1 MYVCFLLCVRTQR
14 TKLRFPARMGWCP
27 ARRIETDSRTK
38 ICWLRIPT
46 LRFKRCRF
54 GRPYADLNLFFRLN
68 TNQKYLFFVLL
79 SFKTLDFHMNI
90 SYHTYMCIGPYRTNY
105 PYWSKSCCTTSSRSK
120 VCRTVRQYNFNYH
133 HHRHCCHFYFHNY
146 FKWFE
151 KQLETSSYF
160 SVAPVIHSVEILFP
174 IIDSMSLIESITM
187 FDGKLRV
194 RPHNLHQCMFA
205 I

>member
-1 MYVCFLLCVRTQR
+1 MYVFFCACVRRGQNYD
-14 TKLRFPARMGWCP
+14 FQHEWADVPHGA
-27 ARRIETDSRTK
+27 SRQ
-38 ICWLRIPT
+38 IRE
-46 LRFKRCRF
+46 
-54 GRPYADLNLFFRLN
+54 
-68 TNQKYLFFVLL
+68 QKYAGCGFQRCDSSVAGSVDLTLTWIYFSDSTLTKSIFFLFYCHLKLL
-79 SFKTLDFHMNI
+79 TFIWT
-90 SYHTYMCIGPYRTNY
+90 YHIIHTPYRTNY

-194 RPHNLHQCMFA
+194 RPHNLHQCMYA